1 MAMVVGV
8 TGKCCVGK
16 DTAAGFLAEQGWQVI
31 DVDKTG
37 HRALQEERV
46 ALEAAFGNGVFH
58 PDGQVNRQA
67 LGEIVFSSSAKLRT
81 LEAIV
86 HPRMRE
92 IVQQSSTYYTSRDV
106 NVCINAALLFPMDL
120 HTLCDYVVV
129 VKSPLS
135 LRIKRARARNGWSCS
150 QIFKRF
156 WSQRRLFPKKK
167 TKSVD
172 MYNVWN
178 SESIGA
184 LQQKMMEFL
193 TMIERQG

>member
-16 DTAAGFLAEQGWQVI
+16 DTAAGFLAEQGWQVV

-37 HRALQEERV
+37 HRALQEERA
-46 ALEAAFGNGVFH
+46 ALEAAFGSAIFH
-58 PDGQVNRQA
+58 SDGQVNRQA
-67 LGEIVFSSSAKLRT
+67 LGEIVFSSSGKLRT

-92 IVQQSSTYYTSRDV
+92 IVQQSSAYYTSRNV

-120 HTLCDYVVV
+120 HTLCDDVVV
-129 VKSPLS
+129 VKAPLR
-135 LRIKRARARNGWSCS
+135 LRIKRARRRNGWSYS
-150 QIFKRF
+150 QVLKRF

-178 SESIGA
+178 SESREA
-184 LQQKMMEFL
+184 LQHKMTEFL